1 MPEILAFVR
10 RPVPARSH
18 ISPASVSSALPSA
31 PLRNSLPKVAFF
43 LLSLLIASTAT
54 AAPAPTLLL
63 AGLGNGALPVDG
75 PWQFHTGDDPAWASP
90 AFDDSGWE
98 SIQVNQTWEAQGH
111 TGYTGYAWYRRHID
125 LGALPSGF
133 NLGLMISS
141 PQDVAA
147 VYWNGHFVDT
157 LGQFPPHPLW
167 YWYPASRVFSLPLA
181 TSGVLAIRVWK
192 SPHTFASS
200 PSEGGIIVPPL
211 IGGFAY
217 LQGLKTVQRYET
229 LRGSIFDLFLDIST
243 AMLAVACLAFWLRSR
258 SQWMLFW
265 LGISLLP
272 GFYAI
277 FFGPFADPTFRAL
290 YESIGPVV
298 AAHDASVYFVLIYL
312 LRLNGNR
319 RLVRFTA
326 WLSIIILLLAFVDT
340 VWAIGDWTWR
350 FPHTFLVMDIGVT
363 IPGELFEFFGLYLV
377 ALVIRRRLDF
387 ASWFL
392 VVAVVFNL
400 LTQGITDI
408 LGLGARWTH
417 WTLAVQANGV
427 LFTIAGN
434 EFRLGTL
441 SSITQL
447 VAVLY
452 AAWRYSLEQRQRQN
466 DLELEQRNARAVQQ
480 VLIPEAIPQ
489 VPGFAI
495 DSFYEPAGEVGGD
508 FFQVLATRD
517 GGVLAV
523 IGDVSG
529 KGMPAAMTV
538 SLLVGTVRTLAHYTE
553 SPGEILAAMNQ
564 RMLGRSQGGFT
575 TCLVLRADADGT
587 LAVAN
592 AGHIAPYLEGKELRL
607 DNGLPLGVAAE
618 AIYAESVF
626 QLSSGVQLTLLTDG
640 IVEARENSGA
650 LFGFER
656 TAALSLEPAGA
667 IAAAAQQFGQDDDI
681 TVLTLTR
688 LRVGNPST
696 AQNVTPILSPA

>member
-10 RPVPARSH
+10 RAVRARSH
-18 ISPASVSSALPSA
+18 ISTASVSSALLSA
-31 PLRNSLPKVAFF
+31 PLRNSLPKAATFF
-43 LLSLLIASTAT
+43 LLSLLVASSAA
-54 AAPAPTLLL
+54 AAPAPRLLL
-63 AGLGNGALPVDG
+63 SGLGNGALSIDG

-90 AFDDSGWE
+90 AFDDGAWE
-98 SIQVNQTWEAQGH
+98 SIQVSQTWEEQGH

-125 LGALPSGF
+125 LGSLPSGF
-133 NLGLMISS
+133 NLGLMISR
-141 PQDVAA
+141 PQDVAG
-147 VYWNGHFVDT
+147 VYWNGDFVDT
-157 LGQFPPHPLW
+157 LGQFPPHPVW
-167 YWYPASRVFSLPLA
+167 QWYPPSQVFSLPLA

-192 SPHTFASS
+192 SPITFAAS
-200 PSEGGIIVPPL
+200 PSEGGIRVPPL

-217 LQGLKTVQRYET
+217 LQRLKNVQSYERM
-229 LRGSIFDLFLDIST
+229 RGSIFDLFLNVFT

-265 LGISLLP
+265 LGISLLL
-272 GFYAI
+272 GFYTI
-277 FFGPFADPTFRAL
+277 FLADPTFRVL
-290 YESIGPVV
+290 YGSIGPVIAV
-298 AAHDASVYFVLIYL
+298 HDASVYFVLLYL
-312 LRLNGNR
+312 LGLNGNR

-340 VWAIGDWTWR
+340 VWAIGDWMWR
-350 FPHTFLVMDIGVT
+350 FPRTFLVMDIAAT
-363 IPGELFEFFGLYLV
+363 IPGELFEFFGLYLA

-387 ASWFL
+387 ARWFL

-408 LGLGARWTH
+408 LGLGTRWTH
-417 WTLAVQANGV
+417 WSLGVQARGV

-434 EFRLGTL
+434 DFRLGTL

-447 VAVLY
+447 IAILY

-480 VLIPEAIPQ
+480 VLIPETIPQ

-495 DSFYEPAGEVGGD
+495 ESFYEPAGEVGGD
-508 FFQVLATRD
+508 FFQILATRN

-538 SLLVGTVRTLAHYTE
+538 SLLVGTVRTLAHYTD

-592 AGHIAPYLEGKELRL
+592 AGHIAPYLAGHELRL
-607 DNGLPLGVAAE
+607 ENGLPLGLAAE
-618 AIYAESVF
+618 AIYAESIF
-626 QLSSGVQLTLLTDG
+626 QLSSGAQLTMLTDG

-656 TAALSLEPAGA
+656 TAALSLESAEA

-696 AQNVTPILSPA
+696 ARNVTPILSPA